1 MTTASRQQLGLV
13 RAPRVNRF
21 VAPRG
26 RPLRVDDATT
36 LYAVA
41 LTPYATARHLSQL
54 WPQLGK
60 RQVVYKT
67 LARLRRG
74 GHVQAVEYRD
84 RHAYPNTTLK
94 LHGVT
99 PQGVRAL
106 EHAFAMERDALYRGT
121 APLPA
126 PMLSSRWQLHL
137 GRHLDTVVRTYDYV
151 GAVFRFTG
159 NRPNWYFPRQGSLDA
174 WIWQDFAEGLSL
186 GLLRVGPTLKI
197 SRLTAR
203 IRDLQRGGDDVTSRH
218 RESGG
223 RRGPGLVLISVPT
236 ELDRALVGD
245 WFAPGGRFYGKGL
258 QGLVATEED
267 ASVGVWYNPVN
278 NAWLGIREIAEFQ
291 PAPSTYDPVQPEYDV
306 ARVKVPKKAAD
317 PLYPVQS
324 RIMDC
329 LFRYPLMRPTEIA
342 PVVGVAY
349 NGRFNEHLAALT
361 EAGLVKDIREL
372 AQAQLVTYDISEYRD
387 RPQLLTDEGIKHI
400 GARDRAK
407 TGRYVRE
414 EPQPG
419 KRVRKRQLGLLDH
432 WGTEGETKAGV
443 RFLGGDIRKMC
454 REMEHTLGINA
465 AVARICRDLS
475 YTPETLPDHCN
486 RRYYKTSNWMG
497 EDGEERRVT
506 SSVAPDAAI
515 VLRDGD
521 RRRTIMLEYELS
533 AAKGGGKPLSRKVQV
548 WAEYAKQGGHKYL
561 GSAHHELVCFI
572 VPTDSARDKLI
583 RRLQLLRRRYGPMVQ
598 TVVTTEDDFNHADN
612 VMADKIWT
620 LATDPELPKVFI
632 DLPAVPDVKS

>member
-13 RAPRVNRF
+13 RAPRVHRTI
-21 VAPRG
+21 APRG
-26 RPLRVDDATT
+26 RPLRIDDATT

-41 LTPYATARHLSQL
+41 LTPYGTARHLSKL
-54 WPQLGK
+54 WEGLSDDV
-60 RQVVYKT
+60 QVVYKS
-67 LARLRRG
+67 LARLRRN
-74 GHVQAVEYRD
+74 GHVQAVEFRD
-84 RHAYPNTTLK
+84 QHINSNTSLK
-94 LHGVT
+94 VHHVT

-106 EHAFAMERDALYRGT
+106 EHAFSMERDALYRGT

-126 PMLSSRWQLHL
+126 PMLSIQWQRHL
-137 GRHLDTVVRTYDYV
+137 ARHLDTVARAYDY
-151 GAVFRFTG
+151 ACAIRRITG
-159 NRPNWYFPRQGSLDA
+159 RTPNLYFPKQGSLDA
-174 WIWQDFAEGLSL
+174 WIWQNFAEGLSL
-186 GLLRVGPTLKI
+186 GLLRVGPTLEL
-197 SRLTAR
+197 SRLRAR
-203 IRDLQRGGDDVTSRH
+203 IRDLQRGGDELTSRH
-218 RESGG
+218 RERGG

-236 ELDRALVGD
+236 ELDKWLIGG
-245 WFAPGGRFYGKGL
+245 WFAPGGRFAGKGL

-267 ASVGVWYNPVN
+267 ASHGIWYNPVN
-278 NAWLGIREIAEFQ
+278 NAWLGIREIAEFK
-291 PAPSTYDPVQPEYDV
+291 PGPSTYDPVQPEYEV
-306 ARVKVPKKAAD
+306 ARVKMPASLPE

-324 RIMDC
+324 RILNC

-342 PVVGVAY
+342 ATVGVAY

-361 EAGLVKDIREL
+361 AAGLVKDIREL
-372 AQAQLVTYDISEYRD
+372 AQAQLVTYDVSEYRD
-387 RPQLLTDEGIKHI
+387 RPQLLTDEGLKYL

-414 EPQPG
+414 EVEKG
-419 KRVRKRQLGLLDH
+419 KKRKRKYQTGILDH

-454 REMEHTLGINA
+454 RELHHTLGVNA

-521 RRRTIMLEYELS
+521 RRRTIMLEVERS
-533 AAKGGGKPLSRKVQV
+533 AAEGGGKSLTRKLTV
-548 WAEYAKQGGHKYL
+548 WAEYAKQGGGRYL
-561 GSAHHELVCFI
+561 GKHHHEVVAFI
-572 VPTDSARDKLI
+572 VPKDSARDKLI
-583 RRLQLLRRRYGPMVQ
+583 RRLQLLSKRYGPMVQ
-598 TVVTTEDDFNHADN
+598 TVVITEWDFTHADN
-612 VMADKIWT
+612 VMTDRIWT
-620 LATDPELPKVFI
+620 LATDPELPKVAI
-632 DLPAVPDVKS
+632 NLS